1 MGIFDN
7 IKTVMGGSAG
17 GGLGAVFST
26 KGGQKG
32 FGQFTGFGG
41 SGGIDPQEVDPG
53 AYSDLYEKA
62 LAGVQSVGNTG
73 KMPDIRNSIE
83 SSALSY
89 LKDLDNNAAG
99 RKANFLEDQSRAFGA
114 DTQNLARARGGTG
127 TLAQV
132 LKPSGAMYD
141 SQSRATARGLVDL
154 QGQAVK
160 DLGSLSGIQGNL
172 QEQDQNKQ
180 SALASIYGNELN
192 ARRGI
197 AADNSDRR
205 YNAGT
210 ERYNRQASTVNAA
223 SKIGGK
229 FVGGG
234 AS

>member
-1 MGIFDN
+1 MGLLDKVKQGI
-7 IKTVMGGSAG
+7 GGIAK
-17 GGLGAVFST
+17 GA
-26 KGGQKG
+26 
-32 FGQFTGFGG
+32 GQFTGFGG
-41 SGGIDPQEVDPG
+41 SGKIDPQEVDPG
-53 AYSDLYEKA
+53 AYSDLYDKA

-160 DLGSLSGIQGNL
+160 DLGSLQGIQGDL
-172 QEQDQNKQ
+172 YGQDLSKQN
-180 SALASIYGNELN
+180 SLADIYGKELN

-197 AADNSDRR
+197 ATTNADNR
-205 YNAGT
+205 YNAKT
-210 ERYNRQASTVNAA
+210 EQYNRQASTVNAA
-223 SKIGGK
+223 MKVGSK
-229 FVGGG
+229 VASAGGG
-234 AS
+234 GGGVG